1 MIADRRKDQQKA
13 AKKGNKKTATTSDR
27 SIATGKAKRDA
38 AMNARRGMTQEKK
51 PSAMEVE
58 REVYRQSRKTAA
70 SKNRAEQKASGGRL
84 PPNPSLRK
92 GKKGAGAGAAAGAAS
107 GKKQAPTAA
116 AVAVT
121 AGRIPSKKQIE
132 AAVQAV
138 QNCGQPIPDGH
149 QLVLTFVPIFQ
160 QTQKAPAQNQPKA
173 KKGQNNNAGG
183 GGQKQQNTNN
193 PNKKNN
199 NNKGRGYQ
207 KK

>member
-1 MIADRRKDQQKA
+1 
-13 AKKGNKKTATTSDR
+13 
-27 SIATGKAKRDA
+27 
-38 AMNARRGMTQEKK
+38 
-51 PSAMEVE
+51 
-58 REVYRQSRKTAA
+58 
-70 SKNRAEQKASGGRL
+70 
-84 PPNPSLRK
+84 
-92 GKKGAGAGAAAGAAS
+92 
-107 GKKQAPTAA
+107 
-116 AVAVT
+116 
-121 AGRIPSKKQIE
+121 
-132 AAVQAV
+132 V

-173 KKGQNNNAGG
+173 KKGQSNNAGG